1 MAVTLTA
8 ATLGAAI
15 RTAGTP
21 AENTEVARLLIYATE
36 AVTQHV
42 PTAPDAVHDEAVIRL
57 AAWLYDQPN
66 VGRGEA
72 FAGALRKSG
81 AAAIL
86 LPYRIIGAGTT
97 GEAVALAV
105 NAGTADNPV
114 VRVAIADGVL
124 TVTYADATTEDYD
137 LPAGMGGA
145 GQAVAVNVV
154 DGRLP
159 APPVVMRLGWAQVL
173 PFRAVEFNRVDDHP
187 IDGAAVGLTTP
198 GVDIPPFPPALVG
211 EETLHLGVWIAGD
224 APVVALTIFSDDGL
238 YLFPTREALT
248 VDGVPGYVYV
258 LSFRSAPAPE
268 GQENLV
274 IVELGGGAL
283 LLTDAD
289 VPDWARTGDDTPIPA
304 PKLTLAP
311 GGGDGGDGVDQVA
324 RAAAMAAGAAAMGAQ
339 DTADANAATLDTKAA
354 AAGLD
359 NVTMDGPQAAAFR
372 ALLNLPDGQTVSV
385 GGTAPTDPAAGDL
398 WIADLHNDIVVIRE
412 RVGTAWVDRLTLTEH
427 AQRRLLYAGTATA
440 TAPGTLAVAVADLTG
455 DLPAGAVVSFAVPD
469 PAALTGT
476 ATIAVSVNGAAS
488 FTITTAAGAALTVAD
503 LTAGA
508 VWLAYRQTATGSAVL
523 LSAAGAPSTVA
534 GAGTGGGGGSGAWYW
549 AASSASVGEQWTAD
563 AFRDLS
569 LRTFPVGPYATYQE
583 LRTAVSTGGV
593 KQIAIR
599 IADLDADGADED
611 QGTFVIPIASGF
623 TFGGFGVRVYP
634 GWTSDTDPVG
644 FELSFGAASM
654 QIRSDTAIAAAA
666 QVYVRVAVWA

>member
-1 MAVTLTA
+1 MAVTLSA

-21 AENTEVARLLIYATE
+21 AENVEVARLLIYATE

-57 AAWLYDQPN
+57 ASWLYDQPA

-72 FAGALRKSG
+72 FANALRKSG

-114 VRVAIADGVL
+114 TRVAIADGVL
-124 TVTYADATTEDYD
+124 RVTYANATTEDYD

-159 APPVVMRLGWAQVL
+159 APPVVMRLGWSQVADFTAQD
-173 PFRAVEFNRVDDHP
+173 FNRVDDHP
-187 IDGAAVGLTTP
+187 IDGAAVGLTT

-211 EETLHLGVWIAGD
+211 DETLFLALWTAGD
-224 APVVALTIFSDDGL
+224 AAVVSVRIFDADDGL
-238 YLFPTREALT
+238 QYFDPRAALT
-248 VDGVPGYVYV
+248 VDGVAGYVRA
-258 LSFRSAPAPE
+258 LSFRVGAFPE
-268 GQENLV
+268 GQENI
-274 IVELGGGAL
+274 IVAKLGGGAL
-283 LLTDAD
+283 LLTDDD
-289 VPDWARTGDDTPIPA
+289 VPDWARTGDDTPIPGD
-304 PKLTLAP
+304 KLVNAP
-311 GGGDGGDGVDQVA
+311 GGGGGVDQTA
-324 RAAAMAAGAAAMGAQ
+324 RDTATAAGVAAMSAGAAAEAAQ
-339 DTADANAATLDTKAA
+339 ATADTKAA
-354 AAGLD
+354 ADGLEG
-359 NVTMDGPQAAAFR
+359 VTMDGPQAAAFR

-398 WIADLHNDIVVIRE
+398 WIADLHNDIVIIRE
-412 RVGTAWVDRLTLTEH
+412 RVGTAWADRLTLTEH

-455 DLPAGAVVSFAVPD
+455 DLPAGAVLSFAVPD

-488 FTITTAAGAALTVAD
+488 FEITTAAGAALTVAD

-508 VWLAYRQTATGSAVL
+508 VWLAYRATADGAPVL

-549 AASSASVGEQWTAD
+549 AASSASIGEQWTAD

-569 LRTFPVGPYATYQE
+569 LRTFPVGPYASYQE

-611 QGTFVIPIASGF
+611 QGTFVVPNAAGF
-623 TFGGFGVRVYP
+623 TFGTFGVRVFP
-634 GWTSDTDPVG
+634 AWAADTDPVV
-644 FELSFGAASM
+644 FELAFGTTSM
-654 QIRSDTAIAAAA
+654 QIRSDTAIAASD
-666 QVYVRVAVWA
+666 QVYARIAIWS